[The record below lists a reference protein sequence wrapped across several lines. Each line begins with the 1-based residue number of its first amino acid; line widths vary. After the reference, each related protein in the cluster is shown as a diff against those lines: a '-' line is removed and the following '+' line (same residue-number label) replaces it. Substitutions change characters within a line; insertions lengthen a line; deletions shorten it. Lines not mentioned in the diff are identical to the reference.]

1 MGARGLT
8 PWVLGFAALA
18 LTALARRAHAQ
29 QSPPSIAEGDV
40 LGPRSSAFTVE
51 SVTTRVSAFNQ
62 FGTGYQSKS
71 GPILGPGSE
80 RLTVFEPQTEII
92 ATQGDR
98 ITHRI
103 YVPVDVITEASVSSI
118 PKVPDVISGASRETG
133 SGAIQ
138 WSTTLQ
144 VDRASALTSTT
155 GVHLEPPFRS
165 WNGGISGARSFAD
178 QNTVVSGGIIG
189 IFDWFDRFYVNGD
202 HNGRAERSTTMGSAG
217 LTQILSSTTVANVNY
232 GLTVQEGTLTN
243 TWNAVPLT
251 NDTRG
256 PEQLPTERVRHALV
270 GRLAQFLPWNG
281 ALRLYYRFYA
291 DDWGIVAHS
300 TEGEL
305 LQRLTPTF
313 YVGALYRFH
322 TQTSPPFF
330 TTLASPDTALRTA
343 DSDLAALQSHTVGG
357 KIVGDVLMPSGTV
370 RKLHYEVEYDRYWRT
385 NDLRIDIVT
394 CSVGLYF

>member
-1 MGARGLT
+1 MRVRDLALR
-8 PWVLGFAALA
+8 VLPVAALVMG
-18 LTALARRAHAQ
+18 LARRVRADD
-29 QSPPSIAEGDV
+29 SIPDAEV
-40 LGPRSSAFTVE
+40 LAPRSTAFVVE
-51 SVTTRVSAFNQ
+51 SVTTRLSAYNQ
-62 FGTGYQSKS
+62 IGTGYQSKS

-80 RLTVFEPQTEII
+80 HLTVFEPQAEII

-103 YVPVDVITEASVSSI
+103 WVPVDVITEASVSSI
-118 PKVPDVISGASRETG
+118 PKVVDVVSGASRETG

-144 VDRASALTSTT
+144 LDRVSTVTSTT

-165 WNGGISGARSFAD
+165 WNGGIGTTRAFAD
-178 QNTVVSGGIIG
+178 QNTVVSGSVVGIL
-189 IFDWFDRFYVNGD
+189 DWFDRFYVNGD
-202 HNGRAERSTTMGSAG
+202 HNGRAERSTTLGSAG
-217 LTQILSSTTVANVNY
+217 LTQILSPTTVANVNY
-232 GLTVQEGTLTN
+232 GLTVQQGTLGN

-256 PEQLPTERVRHALV
+256 AELLPGERVRHALV

-305 LQRLTPTF
+305 MQRLSPTF

-330 TTLASPDTALRTA
+330 TTLGSPGAVLRTA
-343 DSDLAALQSHTVGG
+343 DSDLAALQSQTIGG
-357 KIVGDVLMPSGTV
+357 KAVGDVPMPSGTV
-370 RKLHYEVEYDRYWRT
+370 RTLHYEVEYDRYWRT
-385 NDLRIDIVT
+385 NDLHIDVLT
-394 CSVGLYF
+394 CSLGLHF